1 MNRLV
6 NILVGFA
13 AGSLA
18 VWWVAG
24 VSERRRMPADFS
36 DDELRKEVRRKLGE
50 WVSHPELIDVEVHA
64 GIVRVTGNVLEHESD
79 LLLSRLTYLPG
90 VRKVHNAL
98 SRRTEPRT
106 QNEPLEQG
114 QASSSLRP

>member
-24 VSERRRMPADFS
+24 VTERRRMPPDYT
-36 DDELRKEVRRKLGE
+36 DEELRKQVREKLRE
-50 WVSHPELIDVEVHA
+50 WVSHPELIDVEVEG
-64 GIVRVTGNVLEHESD
+64 GIVRVTGSVLAQESD
-79 LLLSRLTYLPG
+79 RLLSRLTYLPG

-98 SRRTEPRT
+98 SKRGEPRARD
-106 QNEPLEQG
+106 EPAVER
-114 QASSSLRP
+114 QASSLRS